1 METSNKNFIDTTF
14 VDPRPK
20 VSQQLLENLVM
31 FNWTEN
37 MLDGLLQNALI
48 AGDVKIFKGMY
59 LNKWNEAVWNPLRRH
74 PKEELSYTTDEENWN
89 ELNYK
94 EKEDRL
100 NGIEPEI
107 TPGFIDLNK
116 ENFDELVDN
125 LEKDIMFRSDSEAYI
140 INGLIRFYKEKTTL
154 D

>member
-1 METSNKNFIDTTF
+1 METSNKDFIDNTF
-14 VDPRPK
+14 VDPTPK
-20 VSQQLLENLVM
+20 VTQQLLENIMRMGWSEKIIDSFL
-31 FNWTEN
+31 EN
-37 MLDGLLQNALI
+37 CLI
-48 AGDVKIFKGMY
+48 IGDIKTFKGMY
-59 LNKWNEAVWNPLRRH
+59 LNELNEAIWNPFRKH
-74 PKEELSYTTDEENWN
+74 PKEELTYTTDEENWN
-89 ELNYK
+89 ELTYK

-100 NGIEPEI
+100 NGIDPEI

-140 INGLIRFYKEKTTL
+140 INGLIRFYKEKTAL

>member
-1 METSNKNFIDTTF
+1 MT
-14 VDPRPK
+14 PK
-20 VSQQLLENLVM
+20 VTQQLLENLVR
-31 FNWTEN
+31 FNWSES
-37 MLDGLLQNALI
+37 MLDDLLQNALVVDDI
-48 AGDVKIFKGMY
+48 KIFKGMY
-59 LNKWNEAVWNPLRRH
+59 LNKWNEAIWNPLRKQ
-74 PKEELSYTTDEENWN
+74 PKEEPTYTTDEENWN
-89 ELNYK
+89 ELTYK

-116 ENFDELVDN
+116 ENFGELVDN

-140 INGLIRFYKEKTTL
+140 INGLIRFYKEKTAL